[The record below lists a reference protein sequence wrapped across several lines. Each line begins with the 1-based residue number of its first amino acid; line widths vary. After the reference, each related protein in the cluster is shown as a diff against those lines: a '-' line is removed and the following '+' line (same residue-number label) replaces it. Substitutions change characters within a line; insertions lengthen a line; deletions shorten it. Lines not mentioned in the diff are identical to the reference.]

1 MTEKKSKN
9 NTKSSSTTK
18 KKRVTISIFGK
29 KLLIGLTLC
38 TLSAAAGAGIAY
50 GVTVATSVS
59 NNASINANYVK
70 LYSDSGNPVSM
81 VIGSSTNSQSFTV
94 PEDSLPTLN
103 NYVNNNASYL
113 TLSLV
118 FPTLEFTFTNE
129 TTIEKNNISFN
140 LILISDVANA
150 APTTLNFSLNN
161 DSITVPAGK
170 TLSFTNL
177 VFDFKV
183 DICWIWLAAQTMG
196 ISPLSAFHAPTLPL
210 SNLCPRPCCKHFL
223 CA

>member
-1 MTEKKSKN
+1 MAEKKSKN

-59 NNASINANYVK
+59 NNATINANYVK

-103 NYVNNNASYL
+103 NYVNNNVENYKLFEKSLQIILQIDIDRYHSTSY
-113 TLSLV
+113 V
-118 FPTLEFTFTNE
+118 
-129 TTIEKNNISFN
+129 KY
-140 LILISDVANA
+140 
-150 APTTLNFSLNN
+150 
-161 DSITVPAGK
+161 
-170 TLSFTNL
+170 
-177 VFDFKV
+177 
-183 DICWIWLAAQTMG
+183 M
-196 ISPLSAFHAPTLPL
+196 
-210 SNLCPRPCCKHFL
+210 
-223 CA
+223 